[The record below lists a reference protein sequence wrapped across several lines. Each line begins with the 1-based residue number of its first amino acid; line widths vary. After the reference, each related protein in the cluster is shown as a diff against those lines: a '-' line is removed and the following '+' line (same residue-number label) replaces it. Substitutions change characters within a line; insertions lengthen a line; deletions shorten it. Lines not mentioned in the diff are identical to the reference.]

1 MDGINANI
9 RLAQVLTVQSDMA
22 GADRTLRETLRMGE
36 QGPATGEYVVRNALA
51 HAYYDAHADLLAR
64 MGDENQAIEQD
75 LKLLDLAATQLAREN
90 RNRIAER
97 QDYARGLRDRHPA
110 SVPRFGPS
118 RTHPAPP
125 GCVRCPA
132 WPRRRRPASC
142 YRRPPSGSRSTAQLR
157 GIAGSVTFR
166 VSCAMAA

>member
-75 LKLLDLAATQLAREN
+75 LKLLDLATQLAREN

-125 GCVRCPA
+125 GCVRYPA
-132 WPRRRRPASC
+132 WPRRRPASC
-142 YRRPPSGSRSTAQLR
+142 YPSTAVRLALRTTQLR